1 MAIEK
6 MALNRYGVGH
16 KAHVPFVKAGR
27 WVFANGIRA
36 LNEYGLLHPSVL
48 RDERPL
54 NAPPRA
60 EREARFIYDIL
71 RDGLAAANSSLAN
84 VVRVDQYYPDW
95 RTVDPYH
102 SVRRQA
108 LGKVVAPSTS
118 IIVDG
123 LMNQDALVEVQALA
137 FTKESN
143 IKAEP
148 LAPKKVGGPAES
160 GYAPCLL
167 VDDFVFVAG
176 QLARDDS
183 GDIAPQAR
191 VPDTQFWKG
200 TRIRLETRYMI
211 EHRLKPALE
220 AAGRSLALILKAQVY
235 LSHPE
240 DFSMFMQV
248 WCGAFESAVPPT
260 TVVPIRHPALGTKEA
275 TIEIN
280 LIAASTRAKSRVQD
294 VKCDVPLI
302 SNRMLPARR
311 LDDLLF
317 VAGLMAV
324 DDGGLVPEARLE
336 PTAPYYKS
344 GIELQTA
351 DILRKAE
358 KIFAAAG
365 TDLANVARA
374 IHFHGDLNDFPGA
387 CSAWKQVIGN
397 DALPYSAVMVNDSMF
412 VPGAKLILDLWG
424 HLPS

>member
-6 MALNRYGVGH
+6 MGLRTYGVGH
-16 KAHVPFVKAGR
+16 KPHASFVKAGR

-36 LNEYGLLHPSVL
+36 LDEHGVVHPSVL
-48 RDERPL
+48 REDRPL

-60 EREARFIYDIL
+60 EREARFIFDIL
-71 RDGLAAANSSLAN
+71 GDGFAAANSSLAN

-167 VDDFVFVAG
+167 VDDLVFVAG

-191 VPDTQFWKG
+191 VPDTQFWRG
-200 TRIRLETRYMI
+200 TRIRLETRYMV

-220 AAGRSLALILKAQVY
+220 AAGSSLDLILKAQVY

-240 DFSMFMQV
+240 DFPMFMQV
-248 WCGAFESAVPPT
+248 WCDAFESAVPPT
-260 TVVPIRHPALGTKEA
+260 TVVPVRHPALGTKEA

-280 LIAASTRAKSRVQD
+280 VIAASTRAKARVQD

-324 DDGGLVPEARLE
+324 DEGGLVPEARPE

-374 IHFHGDLNDFPGA
+374 IHFHADLGDFAGA
-387 CSAWKQVIGN
+387 CNAWRQVIGN
-397 DALPYSAVMVNDSMF
+397 DALPYSAVKVNESMF